1 MRSKPIPVRLLL
13 AINIVLLF
21 LYLPTCLLPFFNAE
35 KFWMIALLG
44 LIYPFLLAAV
54 LFFFIGW
61 LIARSKWSLLSLAA
75 LLLSWQ
81 QIAVVFSWHRH
92 ETFPV
97 TKPLH
102 HLRVLTWNLS
112 SWGASAQSSSE
123 NKNVLPLMLAEINK
137 QQADLLC
144 LQEFES
150 IKKKGQSKPSIE
162 LRKMGFAY
170 QYYLPAKNGE
180 PSEALGITIFSKYP
194 IINTGIYD
202 FGDHQSV
209 QQLLYADILFEE
221 RKIRVFT
228 IHLQSVRFEQQE
240 YESIDEIKK
249 REKSGFQDTR
259 TIVGKLKRG
268 YYYRSQ
274 QADIV
279 KDLVQ
284 QSPNPVVLCGDFND
298 VPNSYTYF
306 TVKNHLQD
314 AFVQKGAGI
323 GRTFRFISPTLRI
336 DYIFADTAFTINR
349 YHRIMAPYSDH
360 YGVVADMSIAK

>member
-1 MRSKPIPVRLLL
+1 
-13 AINIVLLF
+13 
-21 LYLPTCLLPFFNAE
+21 
-35 KFWMIALLG
+35 
-44 LIYPFLLAAV
+44 
-54 LFFFIGW
+54 
-61 LIARSKWSLLSLAA
+61 
-75 LLLSWQ
+75 
-81 QIAVVFSWHRH
+81 
-92 ETFPV
+92 
-97 TKPLH
+97 
-102 HLRVLTWNLS
+102 
-112 SWGASAQSSSE
+112 
-123 NKNVLPLMLAEINK
+123 MLAEINK

-150 IKKKGQSKPSIE
+150 AKKKGQSTPTDE

-170 QYYLPAKNGE
+170 QYYLPAESDMTNQ
-180 PSEALGITIFSKYP
+180 ALGITIFSKYP
-194 IINTGIYD
+194 IINTEMYD

-209 QQLLYADILFEE
+209 QELLYADILFEQQ
-221 RKIRVFT
+221 KIRVFT
-228 IHLQSVRFEQQE
+228 IHLQSVRFGQQE

-259 TIVGKLKRG
+259 TILGKLKRG

-284 QSPNPVVLCGDFND
+284 QSPYPVILCGDFND

-323 GRTFRFISPTLRI
+323 GRTFRYISPTLRI
-336 DYIFADTAFTINR
+336 DYIFADTAFAIHQ
-349 YHRIMAPYSDH
+349 YHRLLAPYSDH
-360 YGVVADMSIAK
+360 YGVVADMSLAK

>member
-1 MRSKPIPVRLLL
+1 
-13 AINIVLLF
+13 
-21 LYLPTCLLPFFNAE
+21 
-35 KFWMIALLG
+35 MIALLG

-54 LFFFIGW
+54 LLFFIGW
-61 LIARSKWSLLSLAA
+61 LMARSKWSLLSLAA

-92 ETFPV
+92 ETF
-97 TKPLH
+97 TANKPLH
-102 HLRVLTWNLS
+102 QLRVLTWNLS
-112 SWGASAQSSSE
+112 SWGASAQTGGE
-123 NKNVLPLMLAEINK
+123 NKNTLALMLAEINNQK
-137 QQADLLC
+137 ADLLC

-150 IKKKGQSKPSIE
+150 AKKKGQSTPSDE

-170 QYYLPAKNGE
+170 QYYLPANNNE
-180 PSEALGITIFSKYP
+180 PAEALGITIFSKYP
-194 IINTGIYD
+194 IINTGMHD

-209 QQLLYADILFEE
+209 QELLYADILFEQQ
-221 RKIRVFT
+221 KIRVFT
-228 IHLQSVRFEQQE
+228 IHLQSVRFGQQE

-284 QSPNPVVLCGDFND
+284 QSPYPVILCGDFND

-323 GRTFRFISPTLRI
+323 GRTFRYISPTLRI
-336 DYIFADTAFTINR
+336 DYIFADTAFAIHQ
-349 YHRIMAPYSDH
+349 YHRLLAPYSDH
-360 YGVVADMSIAK
+360 YGVVADMSLAK